1 MNKAQQRPL
10 LPLVTADMRRLLA
23 HLERHDGLRLV
34 ELDGC
39 WPVWTDRV
47 NHRHW
52 TADKTRT
59 VLRQCRDA
67 GMLVLENTGIGTE
80 YRVAK

>member
-1 MNKAQQRPL
+1 
-10 LPLVTADMRRLLA
+10 
-23 HLERHDGLRLV
+23 LV

-59 VLRQCRDA
+59 VLRQCLDA
-67 GMLVLENTGIGTE
+67 GMVVADDSCGWTE
-80 YRVAK
+80 YRVADNERF